1 MIFRKFLMIASQ
13 KFSSAYRAFLTAVEA
28 DGGMVEAKTYTDAL
42 LQTASNASIVQ
53 IPSAYKA
60 TVLYNQVPTPTGQD
74 FTVARASDVTRINED
89 GVLEVIGS
97 NVPCIDYSDGFPV
110 LLTQPQSTNLITYS
124 NDFSDVSWGKTR
136 ASIVVNDIISPDGTL
151 NADKLVE
158 DTTPSAT
165 HIIKQTGSRTVSSGA
180 TVTNSVFVKAN
191 GRNWVRFSETNTGGY
206 YFDIQNGVVG
216 SVVGT
221 PDDYSIIDFGNGW
234 YRISITITVP
244 ATLVAW
250 QIFLCTADG
259 AFTYTGDGVSGI
271 YMYSAQIE
279 ELSYPTT
286 IIPTSGAS
294 ATRLAD
300 VITGAGSTASINSE
314 EGVLHLEI
322 AALADT
328 VTQRSITLGN
338 GGTTDY
344 VTFSYRNV
352 TNQIQLLV
360 RAQNAAYGAIT
371 YPMADITVM
380 TSIDLKWKVNDF
392 ELYVDG
398 VSVGTDVSGLVSMP
412 NTLNDLSFTNNLG
425 VTNFYGKTKDLR
437 VYSSIAAATIDLP
450 YIT

>member
-1 MIFRKFLMIASQ
+1 L
-13 KFSSAYRAFLTAVEA
+13 
-28 DGGMVEAKTYTDAL
+28 
-42 LQTASNASIVQ
+42 
-53 IPSAYKA
+53 IP
-60 TVLYNQVPTPTGQD
+60 
-74 FTVARASDVTRINED
+74 
-89 GVLEVIGS
+89 
-97 NVPCIDYSDGFPV
+97 
-110 LLTQPQSTNLITYS
+110 YS

-158 DTTPSAT
+158 DTTPSAS
-165 HIIKQTGSRTVSSGA
+165 HIIKQTGSITVSNGA

-328 VTQRSITLGN
+328 VIQRSITLGN